1 MAALLSIHPESPQ
14 ARLIAQAVEVI
25 ERNGV
30 IVYPT
35 DSGYALGCRLGD
47 REAMERILQIRQI
60 ELSHH
65 LTLVCHDLSEL
76 GQYARVDNQQYRLL
90 KQLTP
95 GAYTFILPA
104 TKEVPRRTLHP
115 KRATIGLRVPD
126 HPVAQ
131 ALLKA
136 LGEPILSCTLML
148 PDDDV
153 PLSDADDIAEKIGK
167 RVDLIIDS
175 GHCEPESTTVLD
187 LTEAEIVV
195 VREGKGDLMAHVG
208 CNKP

>member
-148 PDDDV
+148 PDDVV

-187 LTEAEIVV
+187 LTEDEIVV
-195 VREGKGDLMAHVG
+195 VREGKGDLSRVI
-208 CNKP
+208 

>member
-126 HPVAQ
+126 QPVAQ

-187 LTEAEIVV
+187 LTEDEIVV
-195 VREGKGDLMAHVG
+195 VREGKGDLSRVM
-208 CNKP
+208 

>member
-1 MAALLSIHPESPQ
+1 MATILAIHPESPQ
-14 ARLIAQAVEVI
+14 ARLIAQAVDVI

-47 REAMERILQIRQI
+47 RDAMERILQIRQI

-153 PLSDADDIAEKIGK
+153 PLSDADDIMDKIGK

-187 LTEAEIVV
+187 LTEEEIVV
-195 VREGKGDLMAHVG
+195 VREGKGDLSRVR
-208 CNKP
+208 

>member
-136 LGEPILSCTLML
+136 LGEPILSCTRML

-187 LTEAEIVV
+187 LTEDEIVV
-195 VREGKGDLMAHVG
+195 VREGKGDLSRVM
-208 CNKP
+208 

>member
-65 LTLVCHDLSEL
+65 LTLVCDDLSEL
-76 GQYARVDNQQYRLL
+76 GQ
-90 KQLTP
+90 
-95 GAYTFILPA
+95 
-104 TKEVPRRTLHP
+104 
-115 KRATIGLRVPD
+115 
-126 HPVAQ
+126 
-131 ALLKA
+131 
-136 LGEPILSCTLML
+136 
-148 PDDDV
+148 
-153 PLSDADDIAEKIGK
+153 
-167 RVDLIIDS
+167 
-175 GHCEPESTTVLD
+175 
-187 LTEAEIVV
+187 
-195 VREGKGDLMAHVG
+195 
-208 CNKP
+208 

>member
-1 MAALLSIHPESPQ
+1 MATILAIHPESPQ
-14 ARLIAQAVEVI
+14 ARLIAQAVDVI

-47 REAMERILQIRQI
+47 RDAMERILQIRQI

-136 LGEPILSCTLML
+136 LGEPILSCTLIL

-153 PLSDADDIAEKIGK
+153 PLSNADDIMDKIGK
-167 RVDLIIDS
+167 QVDLIIDS
-175 GHCEPESTTVLD
+175 GYCEPESTTVLD
-187 LTEAEIVV
+187 LTEEEIVV
-195 VREGKGDLMAHVG
+195 VREGKGDLSRVR
-208 CNKP
+208 

>member
-14 ARLIAQAVEVI
+14 TRLIAQAVEVI

-148 PDDDV
+148 PDDVV
-153 PLSDADDIAEKIGK
+153 PLSDAADIDEKIGK

-187 LTEAEIVV
+187 LTEDEIVV
-195 VREGKGDLMAHVG
+195 VREGKGDLSRVM
-208 CNKP
+208 

>member
-175 GHCEPESTTVLD
+175 GHCEPEFTTVLD
-187 LTEAEIVV
+187 LTEDEIVV
-195 VREGKGDLMAHVG
+195 VREGKGDLSRVI
-208 CNKP
+208 

>member
-1 MAALLSIHPESPQ
+1 MATLLAIHPETPQ

-47 REAMERILQIRQI
+47 RAAMERILQIRQI
-60 ELSHH
+60 DLSHH
-65 LTLVCHDLSEL
+65 LTLVCHDLTEL
-76 GQYARVDNQQYRLL
+76 GQYARVDNQQFRLL

-126 HPVAQ
+126 HPVVQ

-148 PDDDV
+148 PDEDV
-153 PLSDADDIAEKIGK
+153 PLSDADEIEEKIGK

-187 LTEAEIVV
+187 LTGDEVVV
-195 VREGKGDLMAHVG
+195 VREGKGDLSRVM
-208 CNKP
+208 

>member
-104 TKEVPRRTLHP
+104 TKDVPRRTLHP

-187 LTEAEIVV
+187 LTEDEIVV
-195 VREGKGDLMAHVG
+195 VREGKGDLSRVM
-208 CNKP
+208 

>member
-1 MAALLSIHPESPQ
+1 MADMLSIHPESPQ
-14 ARLIAQAVEVI
+14 TRLIAQAVEVI

-187 LTEAEIVV
+187 LTEDEIVV
-195 VREGKGDLMAHVG
+195 VREGKGDLSRVI
-208 CNKP
+208 

>member
-1 MAALLSIHPESPQ
+1 MATILAIHPESPQ
-14 ARLIAQAVEVI
+14 ARLIAQAVDVI

-47 REAMERILQIRQI
+47 RDAMERILQIRQI

-153 PLSDADDIAEKIGK
+153 PVSDADDIMDKIGK

-175 GHCEPESTTVLD
+175 GYCEPESTTVLD
-187 LTEAEIVV
+187 LTEEEIVV
-195 VREGKGDLMAHVG
+195 VREGKGDLSRVR
-208 CNKP
+208 

>member
-1 MAALLSIHPESPQ
+1 MATILAIHPESPQ
-14 ARLIAQAVEVI
+14 ARLIAQAVDVI

-47 REAMERILQIRQI
+47 RDAMERILQIRQI

-187 LTEAEIVV
+187 LTEDEIVV
-195 VREGKGDLMAHVG
+195 VREGKGDLSRVI
-208 CNKP
+208 

>member
-1 MAALLSIHPESPQ
+1 MATILAIHPESPQ
-14 ARLIAQAVEVI
+14 ARLIAQAVDVI

-47 REAMERILQIRQI
+47 RDAMERILQIRQI

-153 PLSDADDIAEKIGK
+153 PLSDADDIADKIGK

-175 GHCEPESTTVLD
+175 GYCEPESTTVLD
-187 LTEAEIVV
+187 LTEEEIVV
-195 VREGKGDLMAHVG
+195 VREGKGDLSRVR
-208 CNKP
+208 

>member
-167 RVDLIIDS
+167 CVDLIIDS

-187 LTEAEIVV
+187 LTEDEIVV
-195 VREGKGDLMAHVG
+195 VREGKGDLSRVM
-208 CNKP
+208 

>member
-1 MAALLSIHPESPQ
+1 MATILAIHPESPQ
-14 ARLIAQAVEVI
+14 ARLIAQAVDVI

-47 REAMERILQIRQI
+47 RDAMERILQIRQI

-153 PLSDADDIAEKIGK
+153 PLSDADDIMDKIGK

-175 GHCEPESTTVLD
+175 GYCEPESTTVLD
-187 LTEAEIVV
+187 LTEEEIVV
-195 VREGKGDLMAHVG
+195 VREGKGDLSRVR
-208 CNKP
+208 

>member
-1 MAALLSIHPESPQ
+1 MADLLSIHPESPQ

-187 LTEAEIVV
+187 LTEDEIVV
-195 VREGKGDLMAHVG
+195 VREGKGDLSRVI
-208 CNKP
+208 

>member
-1 MAALLSIHPESPQ
+1 MSCPILEIHPESPQ
-14 ARLIAQAVEVI
+14 PRLITQAVAVLEK
-25 ERNGV
+25 NGV

-47 REAMERILQIRQI
+47 RASMERILQIRQI
-60 ELSHH
+60 DLSHH

-90 KQLTP
+90 KSLTP

-126 HPVAQ
+126 HNIVQ
-131 ALLKA
+131 ALLRE
-136 LGEPILSCTLML
+136 LGEPILSCTLIL
-148 PDDDV
+148 PDEDA
-153 PLSDADDIAEKIGK
+153 PLNDAHEIQEKIGK
-167 RVDLIIDS
+167 RVDLIID
-175 GHCEPESTTVLD
+175 GGACDNVATTVLD
-187 LTEAEIVV
+187 ISEEG
-195 VREGKGDLMAHVG
+195 VRLIRQGKGVVPDVL
-208 CNKP
+208 

>member
-1 MAALLSIHPESPQ
+1 MATILAIHPESPQ
-14 ARLIAQAVEVI
+14 ARLIAQAVDVI

-47 REAMERILQIRQI
+47 RDAMERILQIRQI

-90 KQLTP
+90 KLLTP

-104 TKEVPRRTLHP
+104 TREVPRRTLHP

-153 PLSDADDIAEKIGK
+153 PLSDADDIADKIGK

-175 GHCEPESTTVLD
+175 GYCEPESTTVLD
-187 LTEAEIVV
+187 LTEEEIVV
-195 VREGKGDLMAHVG
+195 VREGKGDLSRVR
-208 CNKP
+208 

>member
-1 MAALLSIHPESPQ
+1 MAQILSIHPKSPQ
-14 ARLIAQAVEVI
+14 PRLIAQAVETI
-25 ERNGV
+25 QKNGV

-47 REAMERILQIRQI
+47 RNAMERILQIRQI

-76 GQYARVDNQQYRLL
+76 GQYAQVDNRQYRLL

-95 GAYTFILPA
+95 GAYTFILVA

-126 HPVAQ
+126 HPVVQ
-131 ALLKA
+131 ALLRE

-148 PDDDV
+148 PDETV

-187 LTEAEIVV
+187 LTSDEIVV
-195 VREGKGDLMAHVG
+195 VREGKGSIAHL
-208 CNKP
+208 K

>member
-187 LTEAEIVV
+187 LTGDEMVV
-195 VREGKGDLMAHVG
+195 VREGKGDLSRVM
-208 CNKP
+208 

>member
-167 RVDLIIDS
+167 RVNLIIDS

-187 LTEAEIVV
+187 LTEDEIVV
-195 VREGKGDLMAHVG
+195 VREGKGDLSRVI
-208 CNKP
+208 

>member
-1 MAALLSIHPESPQ
+1 MAQILSIHPQSPQ
-14 ARLIAQAVEVI
+14 PRLIAQAVETI
-25 ERNGV
+25 QKNGV

-47 REAMERILQIRQI
+47 RNAMERILQIRQI

-76 GQYARVDNQQYRLL
+76 GQYAQVDNRQYRLL

-95 GAYTFILPA
+95 GVYTFILVA

-126 HPVAQ
+126 HPVVQ
-131 ALLKA
+131 ALLRE

-148 PDDDV
+148 PDEDV

-187 LTEAEIVV
+187 LTSDEIVV
-195 VREGKGDLMAHVG
+195 VREGKGSIAHL
-208 CNKP
+208 K

>member
-153 PLSDADDIAEKIGK
+153 PLSDAGDIAEKIGK

-187 LTEAEIVV
+187 LTEDEIVV
-195 VREGKGDLMAHVG
+195 VREGKGDLSRVI
-208 CNKP
+208 

>member
-14 ARLIAQAVEVI
+14 TRLIAQAVEVI

-47 REAMERILQIRQI
+47 REAMERILRIRQI

-187 LTEAEIVV
+187 LTEDEIVV
-195 VREGKGDLMAHVG
+195 VREGKGDLSRVI
-208 CNKP
+208 

>member
-115 KRATIGLRVPD
+115 KRATIGLRVPY

-131 ALLKA
+131 ALLKDV
-136 LGEPILSCTLML
+136 GEPILSCTLML

-187 LTEAEIVV
+187 LTEDEIVV
-195 VREGKGDLMAHVG
+195 VREGKGDLSRVM
-208 CNKP
+208 

>member
-14 ARLIAQAVEVI
+14 TRLIAQAVEVI

-167 RVDLIIDS
+167 RVNLIIDS

-187 LTEAEIVV
+187 LTGDEMVV
-195 VREGKGDLMAHVG
+195 VREGKGDLSRVM
-208 CNKP
+208 

>member
-1 MAALLSIHPESPQ
+1 MAQMLSIHPQSPQ
-14 ARLIAQAVEVI
+14 PRLIAQAVETI
-25 ERNGV
+25 QKNGV

-47 REAMERILQIRQI
+47 RNAMERILQIRQI

-90 KQLTP
+90 KQL
-95 GAYTFILPA
+95 
-104 TKEVPRRTLHP
+104 KEVPRRTLHP

-126 HPVAQ
+126 SPVVQ
-131 ALLKA
+131 ALLRE

-148 PDDDV
+148 PDEDV

-187 LTEAEIVV
+187 LTSDEVVV
-195 VREGKGDLMAHVG
+195 VREGKGSIAHL
-208 CNKP
+208 K

>member
-175 GHCEPESTTVLD
+175 GHCEPESTTGLD
-187 LTEAEIVV
+187 LTEDEIVV
-195 VREGKGDLMAHVG
+195 VREGKGDLSRVM
-208 CNKP
+208 

>member
-167 RVDLIIDS
+167 RVNLIIDS

-187 LTEAEIVV
+187 LTGDEIVV
-195 VREGKGDLMAHVG
+195 VREGKGSIAHL
-208 CNKP
+208 K

>member
-14 ARLIAQAVEVI
+14 TRLIAQAVEVI

-187 LTEAEIVV
+187 LTEDEIVV
-195 VREGKGDLMAHVG
+195 VREGKGDLSRVI
-208 CNKP
+208 

>member
-65 LTLVCHDLSEL
+65 STWVCHDLSEL

-104 TKEVPRRTLHP
+104 TKEVPSRTLHP

-187 LTEAEIVV
+187 LTEDEIVV
-195 VREGKGDLMAHVG
+195 VRECKGDLSRVI
-208 CNKP
+208 

>member
-136 LGEPILSCTLML
+136 LGDPILSCTLML
-148 PDDDV
+148 PDEDV
-153 PLSDADDIAEKIGK
+153 PMSDADDIAEKIGK

-187 LTEAEIVV
+187 LTGDEIVV
-195 VREGKGDLMAHVG
+195 VREGKGDLSRVM
-208 CNKP
+208 

>member
-1 MAALLSIHPESPQ
+1 MAQMLSIHPQSPQ
-14 ARLIAQAVEVI
+14 PRLIAQAVETLQK
-25 ERNGV
+25 NGV

-47 REAMERILQIRQI
+47 RDAMERILQIRQI

-76 GQYARVDNQQYRLL
+76 GQYAQVDNRQYRLL

-95 GAYTFILPA
+95 GAYTFILVA

-126 HPVAQ
+126 HPVVQ
-131 ALLKA
+131 ALLRE

-148 PDDDV
+148 PDETV

-187 LTEAEIVV
+187 LTGDEIVV
-195 VREGKGDLMAHVG
+195 VREGKGSIAHL
-208 CNKP
+208 K

>member
-1 MAALLSIHPESPQ
+1 MATILAIHPESPQ
-14 ARLIAQAVEVI
+14 ARLIAQAVDVI

-153 PLSDADDIAEKIGK
+153 PLSDADDIMDKIGK

-175 GHCEPESTTVLD
+175 GYCEPESTTVLD
-187 LTEAEIVV
+187 LTEEEIVV
-195 VREGKGDLMAHVG
+195 VREGKGDLSRVR
-208 CNKP
+208 

>member
-14 ARLIAQAVEVI
+14 TRLIAQAVEVI
-25 ERNGV
+25 ERDGV

-167 RVDLIIDS
+167 RVNLIIDS

-187 LTEAEIVV
+187 LTGDEMVV
-195 VREGKGDLMAHVG
+195 VREGKGDLSRVM
-208 CNKP
+208 

>member
-1 MAALLSIHPESPQ
+1 MAQMLSIHPQSPQ
-14 ARLIAQAVEVI
+14 PRLIAQAVETI
-25 ERNGV
+25 QKNGV

-47 REAMERILQIRQI
+47 RNAMERILQIRQI

-126 HPVAQ
+126 SPVVQ
-131 ALLKA
+131 ALLRE

-148 PDDDV
+148 PDEDV
-153 PLSDADDIAEKIGK
+153 PLSDADDIAEKSGK

-187 LTEAEIVV
+187 LTSDEVVV
-195 VREGKGDLMAHVG
+195 VREGKGSIAHL
-208 CNKP
+208 K